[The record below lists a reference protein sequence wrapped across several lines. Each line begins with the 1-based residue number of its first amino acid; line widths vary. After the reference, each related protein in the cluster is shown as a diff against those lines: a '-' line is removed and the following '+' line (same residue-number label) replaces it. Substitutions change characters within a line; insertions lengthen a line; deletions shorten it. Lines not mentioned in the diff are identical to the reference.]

1 MTIAEYK
8 EHVIS
13 DYESP
18 AWELLERVVEKLG
31 ERGIEPDAINGW
43 HVQDFGKGKVMD
55 IETVYHHNGASD
67 NVTVRMTVAEFEPT
81 GRGGWFKGLIDVR
94 VPKNASDRVINNRID
109 KIIEVL
115 R

>member
-8 EHVIS
+8 EGIIS
-13 DYESP
+13 DYESS
-18 AWELLERVVEKLG
+18 AWKLLERVVEKLG
-31 ERGIEPDAINGW
+31 ERGIEPDSINGC
-43 HVQDFGKGKVMD
+43 HIKDFEKGKVMD
-55 IETVYHHNGASD
+55 IETVYHRNGASD

-81 GRGGWFKGLIDVR
+81 KYGGHFKGLIDVR

>member
-8 EHVIS
+8 EGIIS
-13 DYESP
+13 DFESP
-18 AWELLERVVEKLG
+18 AWKLLERVVEKLG
-31 ERGIEPDAINGW
+31 ERGIEPDIINGC
-43 HVQDFGKGKVMD
+43 HIQLEKGKVLFID
-55 IETVYHHNGASD
+55 TVYHRNGAND
-67 NVTVRMTVAEFEPT
+67 NVTVKMSVAEFEPSEY
-81 GRGGWFKGLIDVR
+81 GGHFKGLIDVR